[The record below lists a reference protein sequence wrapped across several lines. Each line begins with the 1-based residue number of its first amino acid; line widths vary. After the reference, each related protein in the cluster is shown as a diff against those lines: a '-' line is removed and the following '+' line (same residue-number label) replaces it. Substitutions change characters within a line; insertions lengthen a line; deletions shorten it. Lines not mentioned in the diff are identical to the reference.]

1 MDNTRRSEQP
11 PHGRP
16 DHAGPASPS
25 ADRRLFRRTRAVLRR
40 ETERIRRRPIYAAL
54 LAGLPLGSFLL
65 FVLLF
70 GPGTIDG
77 LPVALVDEDRTP
89 LSRRLG
95 AMIEAAPA
103 VRIVRE
109 PSSADE
115 ARRLFR
121 EGRVAAIVQIPA
133 SFESDL
139 LGGTPTQVVCS
150 VTGTNLSV
158 NGMLS
163 KDLQAA
169 VTTFAGG
176 VSLQRLMARGA
187 DERQATAVVQPVRFE
202 KHVLFNPTVNYGLY
216 LMPGFLPMML
226 LLFVVLATIY
236 TLGIELKEGTAGDWF
251 AAAEGSA
258 GAALAGKL
266 LPVTGA
272 MCLQA
277 GIMLLLLT
285 QVVGVPCNGSFGML
299 AAATLLLVLAYQSIA
314 VLLVALTAD
323 LRLSLSLG
331 GGYAVLAFSFSGL
344 TFPLL
349 GMWPAARILSA
360 VFPFTCY
367 MRIAIDQLLR
377 GAPVRCSLPD
387 TGWLLLFALVPLAA
401 LPRLERVSTDPK
413 YYGRE

>member
-1 MDNTRRSEQP
+1 MRTPPLPPPNAPQPAPARRCT
-11 PHGRP
+11 
-16 DHAGPASPS
+16 
-25 ADRRLFRRTRAVLRR
+25 LFRRTRAVLRR
-40 ETERIRRRPIYAAL
+40 EIGRIRCRPIYAAL

-65 FVLLF
+65 FVFLF
-70 GPGTIDG
+70 GPGTIDS

-89 LSRRLG
+89 LSRRLA

-103 VRIVRE
+103 VRIACE
-109 PSSADE
+109 AASADE
-115 ARRLFR
+115 ARRLLLA
-121 EGRVAAIVQIPA
+121 GRVAAIVQIPA

-139 LGGTPTQVVCS
+139 LGGTPTEVVCS

-169 VTTFAGG
+169 VSTFSGG
-176 VSLQRLMARGA
+176 VALQRLTARGA
-187 DERQATAVVQPVRFE
+187 DERQAMAVVQPVRFD

-226 LLFVVLATIY
+226 LLFVVLATLY
-236 TLGIELKEGTAGDWF
+236 TIGIELKEGTAIDWF
-251 AAAEGSA
+251 ATAEGHT

-266 LPVTGA
+266 LPVTAA
-272 MCLQA
+272 MCLLA
-277 GIMLLLLT
+277 GVMFGLLLGVT
-285 QVVGVPCNGSFGML
+285 GVPCNGSFALL
-299 AAATLLLVLAYQSIA
+299 AAATLLLILAYQSIA
-314 VLLVALTAD
+314 VMLVALTAD

-349 GMWPAARILSA
+349 GMWRSARIMSL

-367 MRIAIDQLLR
+367 MRIVIDQLLR

-387 TGWLLLFALVPLAA
+387 AGWLLLFALVPLAT
-401 LPRLERVSTDPK
+401 LKRLKRVATDPK
-413 YYGRE
+413 YIGRE